1 MKKLWRIAFLLP
13 LLAWYYPMQFLM
25 GISYVMVPFLIYVLF
40 KEHKHKVVLRK
51 QIELDFERFN
61 QSKYEEMSGN
71 DFMTT
76 MQDNG
81 LLGEYKLF
89 CALEELGEQ
98 HILTNLYIPKKR
110 NQTSEVDLL
119 VINRKGI
126 HVFESKNYSGKVRG
140 NETRDK

>member
-1 MKKLWRIAFLLP
+1 
-13 LLAWYYPMQFLM
+13 MQYLM

-40 KEHKHKVVLRK
+40 KEHKHKVTLRK
-51 QIELDFERFN
+51 QIELDFEQFS
-61 QSKYEEMSGN
+61 QSKYEEISGN

-89 CALEELGEQ
+89 RALEELGEQ
-98 HILTNLYIPKKR
+98 YILTNLYIPKKR

-126 HVFESKNYSGKVRG
+126 HVFESKNYNGKIFG
-140 NETRDK
+140 NDTRDK